1 MQGATT
7 VFLSLGSNMG
17 NRLKN
22 LEQAVAV
29 VNGMAAAP
37 FSIKSSN
44 VYETAPWGKT
54 EQPAFLNAVISFETV
69 LPPAQLLEKLLSGEK
84 MMGRVRDEKWG
95 PRMIDLDI
103 LYYNDQVVELDQ
115 LRIPHPE
122 IASRRFVLQPLCDLA
137 PDFVHPVLK
146 RTNRELLESCPDLLA
161 VHEFSQKLF

>member
-17 NRLKN
+17 DRLKN
-22 LEQAVAV
+22 LQQAVAV
-29 VNGMAAAP
+29 VNILAAVP
-37 FSIKSSN
+37 FSIKSSA

-54 EQPAFLNAVISFETV
+54 EQPAFLNAVISFETI

-95 PRMIDLDI
+95 PRIIDLDI
-103 LYYNDQVVELDQ
+103 LYYYDQVIEQEHLH
-115 LRIPHPE
+115 IPHPE
-122 IASRRFVLQPLCDLA
+122 IVARRFVLQPLCDLA

-146 RTNRELLESCPDLLA
+146 QTNSELLRSCPDPLD
-161 VHEFSQKLF
+161 VHVFSKKLF